1 MLFLKQILCLVYI
14 NAKKQKGKHWID
26 ACSLS
31 PAVGQ
36 KKNNHKNCY
45 LWECV
50 KFWTMKTTIRRFP
63 IGVQTF
69 DKIIEDNYLY
79 IDKTGY
85 IDEIANKYQY
95 VFLSRPR
102 RFGKSLLSS
111 TFHCYFEGR
120 KELFEGLKAGE
131 VKKEWTKHPVF
142 HFDMSTAKHLD
153 EEQLVRT
160 LGYKLEGYEAI
171 YGKLPNVDEV
181 DVNAR
186 LEFLIKAAFEQTGQQ
201 AVIIIDEYD
210 APLLDVMNDKGK
222 LPVLRQIM
230 RNFYSPIKSL
240 DPYLRFVFLTGI
252 NKFAQLSIFSELNNL
267 KNISM
272 MPQYS
277 AICGISQTELE
288 NDMEPEVQAL
298 ADEQGITFAE
308 AIGHLK
314 ANYDGYHFCGKSE
327 DIYNPYSLLNALSD
341 KNFGSYW
348 FDTGTPTYLIERL
361 RKNPIDETTLD
372 NIPLVPQSDFD
383 VSPEISEN
391 SLPMLYQTGYLTI
404 KSYDERMQLYTLG
417 YPNKEVKIGFT
428 RGLLGEYPSKTSTAS
443 GFVAHFYAAM
453 DSQDIDLAMEKLQ
466 AYLAGIPNDLE
477 NKTEKHYQTIIYLIF
492 SLLGFYIRTEVK
504 SAIGRA
510 DAVCYTDNCIYVF
523 EFKVDGSAEDA
534 LKQIDDKG
542 YMLPYKFEEG

>member
-1 MLFLKQILCLVYI
+1 M
-14 NAKKQKGKHWID
+14 
-26 ACSLS
+26 
-31 PAVGQ
+31 
-36 KKNNHKNCY
+36 
-45 LWECV
+45 E
-50 KFWTMKTTIRRFP
+50 TTIRRFP
-63 IGVQTF
+63 IGIQTF

-85 IDEIANKYQY
+85 VDEIANKYQY
-95 VFLSRPR
+95 IFLSRPR

-120 KELFEGLKAGE
+120 KELFEGLKAGKL
-131 VKKEWTKHPVF
+131 KKEWTKHPVF
-142 HFDMSTAKHLD
+142 HFDMSTAKHLN

-160 LGYKLEGYEAI
+160 LGYKLEEYEAI
-171 YGKLPNVDEV
+171 YGKLPSVDDI

-186 LEFLIKAAFEQTGQQ
+186 LEFLVKAAFEQTGQQ

-222 LPVLRQIM
+222 LPALRQIM

-240 DPYLRFVFLTGI
+240 DPYLRFVFITGI

-341 KNFGSYW
+341 RNFGSYW
-348 FDTGTPTYLIERL
+348 FDTGTPTYLVERL

-383 VSPEISEN
+383 VSPEISDN

-404 KSYDERMQLYTLG
+404 KSYDARMQLYTLG

-428 RGLLGEYPSKTSTAS
+428 RGLLGEYPSKTGTAS

-477 NKTEKHYQTIIYLIF
+477 NQTEKHYQTIIYLIF

-542 YMLPYKFEEG
+542 YMLPYKFEEGKTLVKVGVNISSQTRTVEKWIAR

>member
-1 MLFLKQILCLVYI
+1 M
-14 NAKKQKGKHWID
+14 
-26 ACSLS
+26 
-31 PAVGQ
+31 
-36 KKNNHKNCY
+36 
-45 LWECV
+45 E
-50 KFWTMKTTIRRFP
+50 TTIRRFP

-69 DKIIEDNYLY
+69 AEIISGKY
-79 IDKTGY
+79 IYVDKTGY
-85 IDEIANKYQY
+85 VNDIADKYKY

-111 TFHCYFEGR
+111 TLHCYFEGR
-120 KELFEGLKAGE
+120 KDLFEGLKAGE

-142 HFDMSTAKHLD
+142 HFDMSTAKHLN

-186 LEFLIKAAFEQTGQQ
+186 LEFLVKAAFEQTGRQ

-222 LPVLRQIM
+222 LPALRQIM

-240 DPYLRFVFLTGI
+240 DPYLRFVFITGI

-277 AICGISQTELE
+277 AICGISKTELE

-428 RGLLGEYPSKTSTAS
+428 RGLLGEYHSKTSTAS

-523 EFKVDGSAEDA
+523 EFKVDGSAEEA

-542 YMLPYKFEEG
+542 YMLPYKFEEGKNLVKVGVNISSQTRTVEKWIAR

>member
-1 MLFLKQILCLVYI
+1 M
-14 NAKKQKGKHWID
+14 
-26 ACSLS
+26 
-31 PAVGQ
+31 
-36 KKNNHKNCY
+36 
-45 LWECV
+45 E
-50 KFWTMKTTIRRFP
+50 TTIRRFP
-63 IGVQTF
+63 IGIQTF

-142 HFDMSTAKHLD
+142 HFDMSTAKHLN

-171 YGKLPNVDEV
+171 YGKLPNVDDV

-240 DPYLRFVFLTGI
+240 DPYLRFVFITGI

-272 MPQYS
+272 ETKYS
-277 AICGISQTELE
+277 AICGISQKELE
-288 NDMEPEVQAL
+288 DNIQYGVQAL
-298 ADEQGITFAE
+298 ADRQKISYEE
-308 AIGHLK
+308 ALK
-314 ANYDGYHFCGKSE
+314 LLKYNYDGYHFCDGSE
-327 DIYNPYSLLNALSD
+327 DIYNPFSLLNALSD
-341 KNFGSYW
+341 RRIGSYW
-348 FDTGTPTYLIERL
+348 FDSGTPTYLVERL
-361 RKNPIDETTLD
+361 RRNPIDETTLD

-383 VSPEISEN
+383 VSPELSDN

-417 YPNKEVKIGFT
+417 YPNREVKIGFT
-428 RGLLGEYPSKTSTAS
+428 RGLLGEYPSKTGTAS

-510 DAVCYTDNCIYVF
+510 DAVCYTDNSIYVF

-534 LKQIDDKG
+534 LKQIDEKG
-542 YMLPYKFEEG
+542 YTLPYKLEDGKTLVKVGVNISSRTRTVEKWVVG